1 MDRHDSGYERNM
13 PMNGRRGPPMQIQRQ
28 RGEPQAAHS
37 PQHEELIKY
46 ICDSWNKVCREMQ
59 QTGPGAPQVG
69 YYHGPTCQP
78 KGFKPFDLEAWW
90 GKRVVQNIT
99 QNS

>member
-1 MDRHDSGYERNM
+1 MDRNDSGYERNM
-13 PMNGRRGPPMQIQRQ
+13 SMNGRRGPMQRQ
-28 RGEPQAAHS
+28 RGEPQAMHS

-59 QTGPGAPQVG
+59 QSGPGSPQVG
-69 YYHGPTCQP
+69 YYHEPNHQL
-78 KGFKPFDLEAWW
+78 KDFKPFDLEAWW
-90 GKRVVQNIT
+90 GKRLVQNIT